1 MAYGYGAPTAN
12 AAHLATGAIVGAGIG
27 ATQAIALNA
36 ADAAGALGAPVI
48 PAIGTN
54 GQLIDYVAGGAALG
68 LGLAGAFGKG
78 PLKSKTSISAAVATY
93 GATAI
98 AGGIAFRMVG
108 GSVGSTPAG
117 VAAVCRAKAAL
128 ATRLGAAAGANRAM
142 PRAAAGGT
150 AAPIFPPNPNQRFSA
165 AIS

>member
-12 AAHLATGAIVGAGIG
+12 AAHLATGAVVGAGIG

-36 ADAAGALGAPVI
+36 ADAAGALGT
-48 PAIGTN
+48 PAVPALGTN
-54 GQLIDYVAGGAALG
+54 GQLIDYISGGAALA

-78 PLKSKTSISAAVATY
+78 PLRSKTSVSAALATY

-108 GSVGSTPAG
+108 GSVGSTTAG

-128 ATRLGAAAGANRAM
+128 ATRMTGNAGPVRPMLRAS
-142 PRAAAGGT
+142 T